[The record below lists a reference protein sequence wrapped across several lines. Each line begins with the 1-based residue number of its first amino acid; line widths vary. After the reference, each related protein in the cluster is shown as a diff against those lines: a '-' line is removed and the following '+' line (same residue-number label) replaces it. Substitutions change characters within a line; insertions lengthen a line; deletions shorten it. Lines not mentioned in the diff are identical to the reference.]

1 MVLVMSVSEPRN
13 FHLSND
19 ASYRSTKPPN
29 SSIYSLPRLMTSICP
44 LPGATRAAWPRPWE
58 TAMADL
64 GLRIDQAVLCIL
76 GLARGLLPDWQ
87 VNRQVNWTVDSV
99 MVLLEGVQGFWLVVR
114 VVAWLVLLAI

>member
-1 MVLVMSVSEPRN
+1 MV
-13 FHLSND
+13 
-19 ASYRSTKPPN
+19 
-29 SSIYSLPRLMTSICP
+29 
-44 LPGATRAAWPRPWE
+44 G
-58 TAMADL
+58 L
-64 GLRIDQAVLCIL
+64 GLRTDQAVLCIL